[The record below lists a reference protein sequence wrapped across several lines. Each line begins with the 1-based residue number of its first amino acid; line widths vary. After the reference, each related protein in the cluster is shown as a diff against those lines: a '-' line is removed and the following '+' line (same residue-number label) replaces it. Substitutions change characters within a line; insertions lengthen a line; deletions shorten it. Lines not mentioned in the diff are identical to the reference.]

1 MRYLDNS
8 PEAKRQTIQ
17 KLNGLEK
24 ENVKPEDRKARQELY
39 NQMLLTNLEN
49 LERLAGKKQA
59 KMQVDDRTTSRD
71 SHDKFIS
78 NFEIQ

>member
-39 NQMLLTNLEN
+39 NQMLLTNL
-49 LERLAGKKQA
+49 
-59 KMQVDDRTTSRD
+59 
-71 SHDKFIS
+71 
-78 NFEIQ
+78 